1 MIIQFELFYPYP
13 ILYIE
18 KRDGSEESEK
28 SGLVYESPCRDCDAV
43 CIGEIGRS
51 LKTRKREHFDAV
63 KRMDVEKSALCQ
75 HVVDFDHFIAR
86 AEAKIV
92 KMKAHYSKRRTA
104 KSSFINQRVTELNVL
119 NWIDSANMPVVYGM
133 LMD

>member
-1 MIIQFELFYPYP
+1 MRSL
-13 ILYIE
+13 
-18 KRDGSEESEK
+18 KK
-28 SGLVYESPCRDCDAV
+28 SALVYEIPCRDCDTV
-43 CIGEIGRS
+43 YIGETGRS

-92 KMKAHYSKRRTA
+92 KLKVNYSKRRTA
-104 KSSFINQRVTELNVL
+104 KNSFINQRVTELNVL
-119 NWIDSANMPVVYGM
+119 N
-133 LMD
+133 